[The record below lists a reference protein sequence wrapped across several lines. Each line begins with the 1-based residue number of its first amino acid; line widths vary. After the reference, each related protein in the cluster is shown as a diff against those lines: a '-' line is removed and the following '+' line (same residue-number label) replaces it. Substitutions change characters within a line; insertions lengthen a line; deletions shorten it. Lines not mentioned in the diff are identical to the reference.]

1 MCEETKLGKFYQK
14 YIAKWIPSYGPLPLA
29 WCAIFNTIIYWG
41 TQRLMANAKHYDLT
55 SNLDRSIPFVKSG
68 LFCMFYFCIQY
79 NQLYSG
85 IERR

>member
-55 SNLDRSIPFVKSG
+55 SNLEHS
-68 LFCMFYFCIQY
+68 FCKRVDYSVCFIFCIQY